1 LYVCAHVCVCVRMCV
16 YVCVR
21 ARECVC
27 AFMCAHASAHV
38 VQLLLQ
44 KSPPGGSQHYHLKA
58 SLT

>member
-1 LYVCAHVCVCVRMCV
+1 VCVRMCV